1 MTAGRVEGSAAGA
14 TRDGLRP
21 AAAGAVYARL
31 LAAYGPQHWWPAE
44 SRFEIIV
51 GAVLIQRTSWRN
63 AEQALARLR
72 EAGALALAPMAALGR
87 DALAELVRP
96 AGFYRHKA
104 ARLSAISRWL
114 VAQGGCEAL
123 DALDDAAL
131 RAAWLAQPGIGPET
145 ADAIALYAYGRPV
158 FVVDAYAR
166 RLLARLGLARGDEPY
181 EVLRAALETALD
193 AGSAC
198 YNEFHALIVAHGKAR
213 CGVRPR
219 CDGCALADGC
229 AHARAPR

>member
-1 MTAGRVEGSAAGA
+1 MTAARVDGAAVGGAGSGHGLGAA
-14 TRDGLRP
+14 R
-21 AAAGAVYARL
+21 AVCARL

-72 EAGALALAPMAALGR
+72 AAGALALAPMAALDR
-87 DALAELVRP
+87 EALAGLVRP
-96 AGFYRHKA
+96 AGFYRQKA
-104 ARLSAISRWL
+104 ARLGAISAWL
-114 VAQGGCEAL
+114 VAQGGCEGL
-123 DALDDAAL
+123 DGLDDAAL

-145 ADAIALYAYGRPV
+145 ADAIALYAYDRPV

-166 RLLARLGLARGDEPY
+166 RLLARLGLAAGDEPY
-181 EVLRAALETALD
+181 ETLRAALESALD
-193 AGSAC
+193 AGSDY

-219 CDGCALADGC
+219 CDGCVLAGDC